1 METCGCRSKKEL
13 VYKKEYGENIKQSM
27 PRPEIES
34 IREIEKLFCAL
45 FRRQQYGENG
55 MLKMQKTGKHCGILI
70 KGEETVSGAD
80 NSRDSNRNVNA
91 GGKPRFGV
99 AK

>member
-1 METCGCRSKKEL
+1 MT
-13 VYKKEYGENIKQSM
+13 
-27 PRPEIES
+27 RPTIES
-34 IREIEKLFCAL
+34 IRETEKLFCAL
-45 FRRQQYGENG
+45 FRREQYGENG
-55 MLKMQKTGKHCGILI
+55 MLTMQKTGKHCGILI